1 MEQTTVQSAK
11 IVVQKIVGRLKMGW
25 LSMKRSSMP
34 KTARWQWFVALLLII
49 GSVVVW
55 ETVVR
60 ADSVTPGKAAAQEMN
75 AATPARQ
82 TLRDGI
88 MGYELDY
95 PAGWRVEADAGWLTT
110 LYSYPD
116 TDAVEAVAAPLSK
129 IEIVPIP
136 GASTLEQLAAQ
147 LQAHDG
153 APPALRQ
160 TIINGIPA
168 VRADI
173 VTFSGEPAR
182 VILIVLDGQAMQLVG
197 YGDLDAF
204 DAVVSTLRS
213 AHPVV

>member
-1 MEQTTVQSAK
+1 MQRATIKAQS
-11 IVVQKIVGRLKMGW
+11 IVGRLKVGW
-25 LSMKRSSMP
+25 LSTKRLFTPRM
-34 KTARWQWFVALLLII
+34 TQWQWLAALFLIV

-60 ADSVTPGKAAAQEMN
+60 ADSVTPSTGAAEEMP
-75 AATPARQ
+75 APPARL

-88 MGYELDY
+88 MRYELDY

-110 LYSYPD
+110 LYSYPA
-116 TDAVEAVAAPLSK
+116 TDAVEAVTAPLSK
-129 IEIVPIP
+129 IEIVPIS
-136 GASTLEQLAAQ
+136 GASTLAQLVAQ
-147 LQAHDG
+147 LQAQDG
-153 APPALRQ
+153 APPALHQ
-160 TIINGIPA
+160 TIINGVPA

-204 DAVVSTLRS
+204 DAVVSTLRP

>member
-1 MEQTTVQSAK
+1 MQRATIKAQS
-11 IVVQKIVGRLKMGW
+11 IVGRLKVGW
-25 LSMKRSSMP
+25 LSTKRLFMP
-34 KTARWQWFVALLLII
+34 KTAHWQWFVALFLIV

-60 ADSVTPGKAAAQEMN
+60 ADSATPSTVVMQET
-75 AATPARQ
+75 AKTPARL

-88 MGYELDY
+88 VGYELDY

-110 LYSYPD
+110 LYSYPA
-116 TDAVEAVAAPLSK
+116 TDAAETVTAPLSK
-129 IEIVPIP
+129 IEIVPMS
-136 GASTLEQLAAQ
+136 GASTLAQLAAQ

-160 TIINGIPA
+160 TIINGVPA

-173 VTFSGEPAR
+173 ITFSGEPAR

-204 DAVVSTLRS
+204 DAVVSTLRQ

>member
-1 MEQTTVQSAK
+1 MEQTTVQRATIKAQS
-11 IVVQKIVGRLKMGW
+11 IVGRLKVGW
-25 LSMKRSSMP
+25 LSTKRLFTPRM
-34 KTARWQWFVALLLII
+34 TQWQWLAALFLIV

-60 ADSVTPGKAAAQEMN
+60 ADSVTPNTGAAEEMP
-75 AATPARQ
+75 ATPARL

-88 MGYELDY
+88 MRYELDY

-110 LYSYPD
+110 LYSYPA
-116 TDAVEAVAAPLSK
+116 TDAVEAVTAPLSK
-129 IEIVPIP
+129 IEIVPIS
-136 GASTLEQLAAQ
+136 GASTLAQLVAQ
-147 LQAHDG
+147 LQAQDG
-153 APPALRQ
+153 APPALHQ
-160 TIINGIPA
+160 TIINGVPA

-204 DAVVSTLRS
+204 DAVVSTLRP

>member
-1 MEQTTVQSAK
+1 MEQTTVQRVG
-11 IVVQKIVGRLKMGW
+11 IMVQSIVGKLKAGW
-25 LSMKRSSMP
+25 LPTKRLSIP
-34 KTARWQWFVALLLII
+34 KTARWQWFGALLLII

-60 ADSVTPGKAAAQEMN
+60 ADSVTPITGAAKERP
-75 AATPARQ
+75 ATPARL

-110 LYSYPD
+110 LYSYPA

-129 IEIVPIP
+129 IEIVPIS
-136 GASTLEQLAAQ
+136 GASTLAQLAAQ

-160 TIINGIPA
+160 TIIGGVPA

-204 DAVVSTLRS
+204 DAVVSTLRP

>member
-1 MEQTTVQSAK
+1 MEQATVQRAG
-11 IVVQKIVGRLKMGW
+11 IMVQSIVGKLKAGW
-25 LSMKRSSMP
+25 LSMKRISMP
-34 KTARWQWFVALLLII
+34 KTARWQWFGALLLII
-49 GSVVVW
+49 SSVVVW

-60 ADSVTPGKAAAQEMN
+60 ADSVTPITGAAKEMP
-75 AATPARQ
+75 AAPARL

-110 LYSYPD
+110 LYSYPE

-136 GASTLEQLAAQ
+136 GASTLAQLAAQ

-160 TIINGIPA
+160 TIINGVPA

-204 DAVVSTLRS
+204 DAVVSTLRP

>member
-1 MEQTTVQSAK
+1 MEQAK
-11 IVVQKIVGRLKMGW
+11 MQRVKIMVKTIVSRLRMEW
-25 LSMKRSSMP
+25 LSVKKLSAP
-34 KTARWQWFVALLLII
+34 KTAHWQWFVALMLII

-60 ADSVTPGKAAAQEMN
+60 ADSVTPSKAPAQGTDK
-75 AATPARQ
+75 TPARL

-110 LYSYPD
+110 LYSYPA
-116 TDAVEAVAAPLSK
+116 TDVVEAVAAPLSK

-136 GASTLEQLAAQ
+136 GASTLAQLAAQ

-160 TIINGIPA
+160 TNINGVPA

-204 DAVVSTLRS
+204 DAVVSTLRP

>member
-1 MEQTTVQSAK
+1 
-11 IVVQKIVGRLKMGW
+11 
-25 LSMKRSSMP
+25 MKRLFTP
-34 KTARWQWFVALLLII
+34 KMTQWQWLAALFLIV

-60 ADSVTPGKAAAQEMN
+60 ADSVTPNTGAAEEMP
-75 AATPARQ
+75 ATPARL

-88 MGYELDY
+88 MRYELDY

-110 LYSYPD
+110 LYSYPA
-116 TDAVEAVAAPLSK
+116 TDAVEAVTAPLSK
-129 IEIVPIP
+129 IEIVPIS
-136 GASTLEQLAAQ
+136 GASTLAQLVAQ
-147 LQAHDG
+147 LQAQDG
-153 APPALRQ
+153 APPALHQ
-160 TIINGIPA
+160 TIINGVPA

-204 DAVVSTLRS
+204 DAVVSTLRP

>member
-1 MEQTTVQSAK
+1 MQRATIKAQS
-11 IVVQKIVGRLKMGW
+11 IVGRLKVGW
-25 LSMKRSSMP
+25 LSTKRLFTPRM
-34 KTARWQWFVALLLII
+34 TQWQWLAALFLIV

-60 ADSVTPGKAAAQEMN
+60 ADSVTPNTGAAEEMP
-75 AATPARQ
+75 ATPARL

-88 MGYELDY
+88 MRYELDY

-110 LYSYPD
+110 LYSYPA
-116 TDAVEAVAAPLSK
+116 TDAVEAVTAPLSK
-129 IEIVPIP
+129 IEIVPIS
-136 GASTLEQLAAQ
+136 GASTLAQLVAQ
-147 LQAHDG
+147 LQAQDG
-153 APPALRQ
+153 APPALHQ
-160 TIINGIPA
+160 TIINGVPA

-204 DAVVSTLRS
+204 DAVVSTLRP

>member
-1 MEQTTVQSAK
+1 MQSAK
-11 IVVQKIVGRLKMGW
+11 MMVQTIVGRLKAGW
-25 LSMKRSSMP
+25 LSAKRLSMP
-34 KTARWQWFVALLLII
+34 KTAHWQWFGALLVIL
-49 GSVVVW
+49 GTVVVW

-60 ADSVTPGKAAAQEMN
+60 ADSVTPGKAAAQETDK
-75 AATPARQ
+75 TPARL

-88 MGYELDY
+88 LGYELDY
-95 PAGWRVEADAGWLTT
+95 PADWRVEADAGWLTT
-110 LYSYPD
+110 LYSYPA

-136 GASTLEQLAAQ
+136 GASTLAQLAAQ

-153 APPALRQ
+153 AAPALRQ
-160 TIINGIPA
+160 TIINGVPA

-213 AHPVV
+213 AYPVV